1 DEPEPV
7 QMTSGMHAV
16 RVTDAVPQADAD
28 ALYERAREELRR
40 RFGYPD
46 FRGVQPRAIHAVLE
60 GRDVLV
66 LMPTGGGKSL
76 CYQVPAL
83 VLPGLTLVV
92 SPLISL
98 MKDQV
103 DTLLRRGIAATFINS
118 TLGGP
123 EVNARLRAC
132 ASGEIRLLYI
142 APERFDSADFRRFLQ
157 GLRIGLFA
165 ADEAHCISE
174 WGHDFRPSYVR
185 LGEVRREL
193 ACPAIALTATA
204 TPAVREDIVTYLN
217 LRRPLILAGGFD
229 RKNLSWHVVAAEDER
244 EKDQRLLELL
254 RRPRDGVAVVYA
266 PTRKKVD
273 ALADMLNHAVL

>member
-1 DEPEPV
+1 MVSPGPRTGRSSAHRSGDPSAPRPPRPATRRHVRPGRTRDRCPPPAPPAWPCRLGRPFRSRSPHRSDPADPAMASPRSSRHRCARRDTRAPRVGGPCARPDTASGPTHSTPGDAAPVAGAFDPAACAAGPGSEATVHTEPRDDEPEPV

-76 CYQVPAL
+76 CYQIPAL

-103 DTLLRRGIAATFINS
+103 DALHRRGVSAT
-118 TLGGP
+118 
-123 EVNARLRAC
+123 
-132 ASGEIRLLYI
+132 
-142 APERFDSADFRRFLQ
+142 
-157 GLRIGLFA
+157 
-165 ADEAHCISE
+165 
-174 WGHDFRPSYVR
+174 
-185 LGEVRREL
+185 
-193 ACPAIALTATA
+193 
-204 TPAVREDIVTYLN
+204 
-217 LRRPLILAGGFD
+217 
-229 RKNLSWHVVAAEDER
+229 
-244 EKDQRLLELL
+244 
-254 RRPRDGVAVVYA
+254 
-266 PTRKKVD
+266 
-273 ALADMLNHAVL
+273 